1 MTNLDIFIYLSCYL
15 YDTYFQYTFSFQ
27 YIAIHFIQLVN

>member
-15 YDTYFQYTFSFQ
+15 YDTYFHLLSFQ
-27 YIAIHFIQLVN
+27 YTAIHFIQLVN